1 MDSLSPLQGTI
12 YFHLR
17 KILAEMRLKHLMLLA
32 WAVMM
37 VACVK
42 PPNYPDSPTLEFR
55 NFSKTELRQGAFGE
69 DSVVLTLFFTDGD
82 GDFGSASNSIERNIF
97 MRDNRTGQ
105 TFREYKAPFVPE
117 EGAGNGISGT
127 IDIVI
132 LTTCCVF
139 DLATGIPPCEKP
151 AAFPTNTLTL
161 DIFIKDRAGNQSNT
175 ITTPP
180 LTLRCN

>member
-1 MDSLSPLQGTI
+1 MNHPLHRTI
-12 YFHLR
+12 YLHL
-17 KILAEMRLKHLMLLA
+17 KENNSKNHWKYLTFLAAAVLMTT
-32 WAVMM
+32 
-37 VACVK
+37 CVK
-42 PPNYPDSPTLEFR
+42 PPDYPDEPTLEFR
-55 NFSKTELRQGAFGE
+55 NFSKTEMRQGAFAE

-82 GDFGSASNSIERNIF
+82 GDFGSPSNSPERNIF

-127 IDIVI
+127 IDIVM

-139 DLATGIPPCEKP
+139 DPTTGIPPCEKP
-151 AAFPTNTLTL
+151 AAFPTNTLVL
-161 DIFIKDRAGNQSNT
+161 DIFIKDRTGNKSNT